1 MLARYL
7 LLTAVALVAATPAAR
22 AANFEVD
29 PSHTSVVFSV
39 SHLGYSYTYGMFR
52 DVKGT
57 VEFDK
62 ATPEA
67 SKFSFTIDAASLN
80 TMNEKRDEHLK
91 NADFFNVKQF
101 PQITFESTA
110 VAPGKS
116 ADGKTVYDVTGKL
129 TMHGVEKEVTLPIEF
144 LGEGASPFNDYRAGF
159 LCQTT
164 LKRSDF
170 GMDFMVGPIG
180 DSIGVTV
187 SFEAVRK

>member
-1 MLARYL
+1 MLARHL
-7 LLTAVALVAATPAAR
+7 LLSVAALVAALPAAR
-22 AANFEVD
+22 AATFEVD
-29 PSHTSVVFSV
+29 PAHASVVFSV
-39 SHLGYSYTYGMFR
+39 SHLGYCYIYGMFG
-52 DVKGT
+52 DVKGA

-62 ATPEA
+62 EAPEA
-67 SKFSFTIDAASLN
+67 SKFSFTIDAASLS
-80 TMNEKRDEHLK
+80 TLNEKRDEHLK
-91 NADFFNVKQF
+91 SADFFNVKQF

-129 TMHGVEKEVTLPIEF
+129 TMHGVEKEVTLPVEF
-144 LGEGASPFNDYRAGF
+144 LGEGASPMNDHRAGF

-170 GMDFMVGPIG
+170 GMDFMVGPVG

>member
-1 MLARYL
+1 MLTRQL
-7 LLTAVALVAATPAAR
+7 LLSAVAVVAAVPTTR

-62 ATPEA
+62 ASPEA
-67 SKFSFTIDAASLN
+67 CKFRFTIDAASLN

-91 NADFFNVKQF
+91 GADFFNVKQF

-110 VAPGKS
+110 VAPAAS
-116 ADGKTVYDVTGKL
+116 ADGKTLYNVTGKM
-129 TMHGVEKEVTLPIEF
+129 TMHGVEKEVTLPIEL
-144 LGEGASPFNDYRAGF
+144 LGEGETPFKDYRAGF
-159 LCQTT
+159 MCQTT

-170 GMDFMVGPIG
+170 DMDFMVGPIG

-187 SFEAVRK
+187 SFEAVKK